1 MFGLY
6 PAGARWVRHFSAARA
21 PRDIQKVLTV
31 HAGFSAGIFHQPF
44 GESRGAVIA
53 QKGRLLVLAER
64 IDSVSADLA
73 LVPDVQM
80 QNLLWSFNSG
90 YANQWGSRELR
101 VLTGCDN
108 WDALLRQASADYAH
122 ACNLVE
128 EAVSGTLEAKAAE
141 KVAAERLAAEKAAEK
156 ATAVE
161 GTDARRLADP
171 VVGTLYANDDDVPWL
186 PSDYLFD
193 APHPEVASCAH

>member
-21 PRDIQKVLTV
+21 ARDIQKVLTV

-101 VLTGCDN
+101 VLTGHDN
-108 WDALLRQASADYAH
+108 WDALLRQASADYAQT
-122 ACNLVE
+122 CDLVE
-128 EAVSGTLEAKAAE
+128 EAVSGALEAKAAE
-141 KVAAERLAAEKAAEK
+141 KLAAEQLAAEKSAA
-156 ATAVE
+156 ALASAASRTA
-161 GTDARRLADP
+161 ADP
-171 VVGTLYANDDDVPWL
+171 VVGTMYANEDDVPWL

>member
-1 MFGLY
+1 M
-6 PAGARWVRHFSAARA
+6 
-21 PRDIQKVLTV
+21 
-31 HAGFSAGIFHQPF
+31 
-44 GESRGAVIA
+44 
-53 QKGRLLVLAER
+53 LVLAER
-64 IDSVSADLA
+64 VDSVSADLA

-108 WDALLRQASADYAH
+108 WDALLRQASADYAQ
-122 ACNLVE
+122 ACDLVE
-128 EAVSGTLEAKAAE
+128 EAVSGALEAKAAE
-141 KVAAERLAAEKAAEK
+141 KLAAEQLAAEKAAAAEV
-156 ATAVE
+156 A
-161 GTDARRLADP
+161 DARRLADP
-171 VVGTLYANDDDVPWL
+171 VVGTMYANDDDVPWL

>member
-6 PAGARWVRHFSAARA
+6 PAGAKWVRHFSSSRA
-21 PRDIQKVLTV
+21 PRDIQKVLTA

-53 QKGRLLVLAER
+53 QKGRFLLLAER
-64 IDSVSADLA
+64 VDAACADLA

-80 QNLLWSFNSG
+80 QNLLWSFETGFAS
-90 YANQWGSRELR
+90 QWGSRELR
-101 VLTGCDN
+101 ALTGCDN
-108 WDALLRQASADYAH
+108 WDALLRQASADYSF
-122 ACNLVE
+122 ACGLVE
-128 EAVSGTLEAKAAE
+128 EAVAGALEAKAAE
-141 KVAAERLAAEKAAEK
+141 QLAAEQLAAEKAAAAE
-156 ATAVE
+156 ASAASRST
-161 GTDARRLADP
+161 ADP
-171 VVGTLYANDDDVPWL
+171 VVGTIYANDDDVPWL

>member
-6 PAGARWVRHFSAARA
+6 PAGTRWVRHFSAARA
-21 PRDIQKVLTV
+21 PREIQKALTA

-44 GESRGAVIA
+44 GENRGAVIA

-64 IDSVSADLA
+64 IDSASADLA

-80 QNLLWSFNSG
+80 QNLLWSFQSG

-108 WDALLRQASADYAH
+108 WDALLRQASADYAQ
-122 ACNLVE
+122 ACDLVE
-128 EAVSGTLEAKAAE
+128 EAVSGALEAKAAE
-141 KVAAERLAAEKAAEK
+141 KLAAGQLAAERAAAAQ
-156 ATAVE
+156 ASA
-161 GTDARRLADP
+161 ASHSAADP
-171 VVGTLYANDDDVPWL
+171 VVGTMYANDDDVPWL

>member
-6 PAGARWVRHFSAARA
+6 PAGTRWVRHFSAARA
-21 PRDIQKVLTV
+21 PREIQKVLTV

-64 IDSVSADLA
+64 IDSASADLA

-80 QNLLWSFNSG
+80 QNLLWSFQSD

-108 WDALLRQASADYAH
+108 WDALLRQASADYAQ

-128 EAVSGTLEAKAAE
+128 EAVSGALEAKAAE
-141 KVAAERLAAEKAAEK
+141 QLAADKEAA
-156 ATAVE
+156 AHAS
-161 GTDARRLADP
+161 AASRSAADP
-171 VVGTLYANDDDVPWL
+171 VVGTMYANDDDVPWL

>member
-6 PAGARWVRHFSAARA
+6 PAGTRWVRHFSAART
-21 PRDIQKVLTV
+21 PREIQKALTV

-44 GESRGAVIA
+44 GENRGAVIA
-53 QKGRLLVLAER
+53 QKGRWLVLAES
-64 IDSVSADLA
+64 IDSASADLA

-108 WDALLRQASADYAH
+108 WDALLRQASADYAQ
-122 ACNLVE
+122 ACDLVE
-128 EAVSGTLEAKAAE
+128 GAVSGALEAKAAE
-141 KVAAERLAAEKAAEK
+141 KVAADQLAAEKVA
-156 ATAVE
+156 AVE
-161 GTDARRLADP
+161 VADARRLADP
-171 VVGTLYANDDDVPWL
+171 VVGTMYANDDDVPWL

-193 APHPEVASCAH
+193 APHPEGASCAH

>member
-6 PAGARWVRHFSAARA
+6 PAGTRWVRHFSAARA
-21 PRDIQKVLTV
+21 PREIQKVLTV

-64 IDSVSADLA
+64 IDSASADLA

-80 QNLLWSFNSG
+80 QNLLWSFQSG

-101 VLTGCDN
+101 VLTGFDN
-108 WDALLRQASADYAH
+108 WDALLRQASADYAQ

-128 EAVSGTLEAKAAE
+128 EAVSGALEAKAAE
-141 KVAAERLAAEKAAEK
+141 QLAADKAA
-156 ATAVE
+156 AAH
-161 GTDARRLADP
+161 ASAASRSAADP
-171 VVGTLYANDDDVPWL
+171 VVGTMYANDDDVPWL